1 MTQFKAEKE
10 EIKNKFRA
18 EGNNLEIE
26 FHKKKEAIK
35 NEKEEAIRKKQEA
48 IRKQEEALQKKQEA
62 LQQKEGALQQKE
74 DALQQKED
82 ALQKKEEDFEIDYNI
97 KKKELQQRKENE
109 EDELYTK
116 IFKKIDEWENEIK

>member
-1 MTQFKAEKE
+1 MTQFKAENE

-35 NEKEEAIRKKQEA
+35 NEKESIKNEKEAIRKKQEA
-48 IRKQEEALQKKQEA
+48 IRKQEE
-62 LQQKEGALQQKE
+62 
-74 DALQQKED
+74 

-116 IFKKIDEWENEIK
+116 ILKKIDEWENEIK

>member
-1 MTQFKAEKE
+1 MTQFKAEYE
-10 EIKNKFRA
+10 EIINKFRA

-35 NEKEEAIRKKQEA
+35 NEKESIKNEKEAIR
-48 IRKQEEALQKKQEA
+48 KKQEA
-62 LQQKEGALQQKE
+62 LQQKEE
-74 DALQQKED
+74 ALQQKED

>member
-1 MTQFKAEKE
+1 MTQFKAEYE
-10 EIKNKFRA
+10 EIINKFRA

-48 IRKQEEALQKKQEA
+48 IRKQEEALQ
-62 LQQKEGALQQKE
+62 QKL
-74 DALQQKED
+74 D

>member
-1 MTQFKAEKE
+1 MTQFKAENE

-48 IRKQEEALQKKQEA
+48 IRKQEEALQ
-62 LQQKEGALQQKE
+62 QKL
-74 DALQQKED
+74 D